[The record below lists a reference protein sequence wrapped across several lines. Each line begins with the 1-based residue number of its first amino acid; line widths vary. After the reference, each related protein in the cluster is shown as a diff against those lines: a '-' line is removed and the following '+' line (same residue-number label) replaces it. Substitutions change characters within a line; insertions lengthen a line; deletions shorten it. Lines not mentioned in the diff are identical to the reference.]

1 MEKLVSDFSIGLF
14 FWQTVLFVAL
24 IFLLRKFAWKPILN
38 AVNQREDNIQEA
50 LDMAEKTKAEMKK
63 LQTQNENLIKEARIE
78 RDEMIKEAKET
89 SNQMVNDA
97 KSKAK
102 EEADKIMESAQ
113 QRIVSEKNAALAEL
127 KTQVATIALEIAEKV
142 IKEELTDNEK
152 QKNVASKLAED
163 ISLN

>member
-89 SNQMVNDA
+89 STQMVNDA

>member
-89 SNQMVNDA
+89 STQMVNDA
-97 KSKAK
+97 KNKAK
-102 EEADKIMESAQ
+102 EEAEKIMESAQ
-113 QRIVSEKNAALAEL
+113 QRIAAEKNAAMAEL

-142 IKEELTDNEK
+142 IREELKDENT
-152 QKNVASKLAED
+152 QRNVAAKLAED